1 MNEIDQQRI
10 ERAIRRNMMRRVYWI
25 GGSIFFVAGII
36 WLGIIISKKI
46 TIVPPGQVY
55 EDLGQQHITLHDALP
70 KEYNSNPPS
79 SGAHYASPANWGV
92 YDYEVND
99 RLFIHNLE
107 HGGIW
112 IAYKPSVSPE
122 IVTELKAIIDGF
134 GGLKIVMAPRSAN
147 DADVAVVSWRH
158 VHKFNLARH
167 EGGLTDQQKTD
178 IKNFYNAL
186 RDHAPEDVPSFMG
199 GVDPKEVK

>member
-1 MNEIDQQRI
+1 
-10 ERAIRRNMMRRVYWI
+10 MMRRVYWI
-25 GGSIFFVAGII
+25 GCGILVVAGII
-36 WLGIIISKKI
+36 WLGIIISKKT
-46 TIVPPGQVY
+46 TIVPPGQTY
-55 EDLGQQHITLHDALP
+55 EDLGQQHITLQDALP
-70 KEYNSNPPS
+70 REYNSNPPS
-79 SGAHYASPANWGV
+79 SGAHYASPANWGI
-92 YDYEVND
+92 YDYEVHD

-122 IVTELKAIIDGF
+122 VIAELKAIVDGF

-147 DADVAVVSWRH
+147 DADVAVAAWTH
-158 VHKFNLARH
+158 VYTFAISDNRLS
-167 EGGLTDQQKTD
+167 DQQKTD
-178 IKNFYNAL
+178 IKNFYKAL

>member
-1 MNEIDQQRI
+1 MNEADQQRI
-10 ERAIRRNMMRRVYWI
+10 NRAIRRNMMRRVYWI
-25 GGSIFFVAGII
+25 GGSVFVVAGII
-36 WLGIIISKKI
+36 WLGIVIAKKT
-46 TIVPPGQVY
+46 TIVPPGQTY
-55 EDLGQQHITLHDALP
+55 EDLGQQHITLQDALP
-70 KEYNSNPPS
+70 REYNSNPPS
-79 SGAHYASPANWGV
+79 SGAHYASPANWGI
-92 YDYEVND
+92 YDYEVHD

-122 IVTELKAIIDGF
+122 VVTELKAIADGF

-147 DADVAVVSWRH
+147 DADVAVVAWTH
-158 VHKFNLARH
+158 VYAFTISDNRLSN
-167 EGGLTDQQKTD
+167 QQKTD
-178 IKNFYNAL
+178 IKNFYKAL

>member
-1 MNEIDQQRI
+1 MNEADQQRI
-10 ERAIRRNMMRRVYWI
+10 DQAIRRKTMRRFYWI
-25 GGSIFFVAGII
+25 GGSILAVAGII
-36 WLGIIISKKI
+36 WLGIFISKK
-46 TIVPPGQVY
+46 TAIVLLGQTY
-55 EDLGQQHITLHDALP
+55 EDLGQQHITLQDALP
-70 KEYNSNPPS
+70 REYNSNPPS
-79 SGAHYASPANWGV
+79 SGGHYASPANWGI

-112 IAYKPSVSPE
+112 IAYKPSVPIE
-122 IVTELKAIIDGF
+122 VVAELKAIVDGF

-147 DADVAVVSWRH
+147 DTDVALAAWTH
-158 VHKFNLARH
+158 VYTFNISDNRLS
-167 EGGLTDQQKTD
+167 DQQKTD
-178 IKNFYNAL
+178 IKNFYKAL